1 MKIKPLTIFALLA
14 LTVAGVIYYSDK
26 ISSSKQTTVAVQPTT
41 PSPTPLASPNRELKP
56 NEKFIAPAGLY
67 ITVPEGMNFRQEVA
81 SDSGDIRYLGF
92 YIENESGY
100 QLYGLYQAKSEASQ
114 EALEINKKG
123 MDPST
128 IKDVEIGGYKGVE
141 GLVTGPKNRYLTVII
156 KNGKFITLS
165 TIPPTLENKAITDQ
179 IFSTINF
186 Q

>member
-1 MKIKPLTIFALLA
+1 MKIRPLTIFTLLI
-14 LTVAGVIYYSDK
+14 LVVAGVVYYSDK
-26 ISSSKQTTVAVQPTT
+26 TSSSKQTSVAVQPAS
-41 PSPTPLASPNRELKP
+41 PSPTPFASPNRELKP

-67 ITVPEGMNFRQEVA
+67 ITVPEGMKFRQEVA
-81 SDSGDIRYLGF
+81 DDNGDIRYLGF

-100 QLYGLYQAKSEASQ
+100 QLYGLYQAKSEATQ

-128 IKDVEIGGYKGVE
+128 IKDAEIGGYKGVE

-179 IFSTINF
+179 ILSNISF